1 MNREMRRKSAH
12 KNAGEQALEAFKKQQ
27 EIIAWVDSATNDTF
41 LILSFILHEKF
52 GFGKTRLDRLRAEC
66 TKIRD
71 AMESGHINF
80 DDIEAVLKEEVY
92 GGKYT
97 PIETV
102 IMKGA

>member
-1 MNREMRRKSAH
+1 MNRETRRKSAR
-12 KNAGEQALEAFKKQQ
+12 KNAGKQALEAFRERQKAA
-27 EIIAWVDSATNDTF
+27 IWVDSAVNDTF
-41 LILSFILHEKF
+41 LLLSFILHERF
-52 GFGKTRLDRLRAEC
+52 GFGKTRLDRLRVEC

-80 DDIEAVLKEEVY
+80 DDIEAVLRDEVY

>member
-1 MNREMRRKSAH
+1 MTA
-12 KNAGEQALEAFKKQQ
+12 
-27 EIIAWVDSATNDTF
+27 

-102 IMKGA
+102 IMKGPQAS